1 VKQSKLTNFTI
12 TINKANQ
19 KRAELGFPEISHATV
34 PYLVAFSYYLFCHSL
49 KILLRLLAN
58 NIKLFKQ
65 LLSILIRST
74 LGVFLTL
81 LKNKIIEGNV
91 LKVAKNGHFLKNR
104 RQARNIVKSSHFGD
118 KSPQMAT
125 LKTMLGTNESSGTP
139 PNLSRRRWGRVLP
152 ISKTS
157 VLSAAPCILDTLV
170 NWSFIEIIHFL
181 YS

>member
-1 VKQSKLTNFTI
+1 MRHWPYTQVVTCWTLASRLKLPNALQPLW
-12 TINKANQ
+12 KAW
-19 KRAELGFPEISHATV
+19 RGFPEISHATV
-34 PYLVAFSYYLFCHSL
+34 PYLVAFSYHLFWHSL

-125 LKTMLGTNESSGTP
+125 LD
-139 PNLSRRRWGRVLP
+139 LSDGDRL
-152 ISKTS
+152 
-157 VLSAAPCILDTLV
+157 AAAR
-170 NWSFIEIIHFL
+170 
-181 YS
+181 